1 MGYNRAATDLEKAR
15 MQLGSEPAKTPR
27 ESATTSARTDAD
39 LPLDRMELEKLS
51 RWVPAKEMALL
62 VEICQRAHC
71 DPELTRP
78 ALLLC
83 LAYID
88 RVARMLDQD
97 PIPNVTERV
106 KDQLQRLRER
116 QGL

>member
-1 MGYNRAATDLEKAR
+1 MEVRFTGAETAGTPV
-15 MQLGSEPAKTPR
+15 PA
-27 ESATTSARTDAD
+27 SARIGAD
-39 LPLDRMELEKLS
+39 LSLDRMELEKLS
-51 RWVPAKEMALL
+51 RWVPKKEMALL
-62 VEICQRAHC
+62 VEICERARS
-71 DPELTRP
+71 DPDLTRP

-97 PIPNVTERV
+97 PLPTVTARV